1 MAREEV
7 VTDTA
12 TITAR
17 VRQVLPD
24 AQRIILFGS
33 RATGYA
39 RPDSD
44 ADILVVAPG
53 PRPRHEQAVDVA
65 MALRDFPYGFDVI
78 VLPPEKWERL
88 RKWQSTVVAAAD
100 REGLVLYAA

>member
-53 PRPRHEQAVDVA
+53 PGSRWERGADV
-65 MALRDFPYGFDVI
+65 MLALRDFPYGFDVI
-78 VLPPEKWERL
+78 VVTPEQWQKQCA
-88 RKWQSTVVAAAD
+88 WQSSIVAAAE